1 MNAMPMR
8 ARGFVPILLLLWTL
22 ECIAA
27 YLYSQQKDI
36 PAWAALAAVP
46 AFLLE
51 TAFYLA
57 AGVRQVRELFDEV
70 GPARLASVMTLTA
83 PLPYLIYSVPTGVFD
98 IRSAAAITS
107 LAAVA
112 SFWFVF
118 AGKRTAADLLYLP
131 FMAAPILLKWFPELY
146 PDPVSGM
153 QMRVLGALMWYRTG
167 LLALLSIRRV
177 EGVNFGFVPRRLDWS
192 VGLRHFLYFLPVGL
206 LLGFAMD
213 YFTVRSLTW
222 VTPALFLGTFVVT
235 LCVLA
240 TVEEFFFRGML
251 QQALVRMSGEW
262 VGLIAASVIFGLC
275 HLWYSEFPNWRFVA
289 LATVAGVFYGRAFQQ
304 ARSIRAP
311 MVTHALVVTVW
322 KVLLTAR

>member
-8 ARGFVPILLLLWTL
+8 ARGVVPILLLLWTL

-36 PAWAALAAVP
+36 PTSAALAAVP

-57 AGVRQVRELFDEV
+57 AGVRQVRERLENLT
-70 GPARLASVMTLTA
+70 PARLALLMTATA
-83 PLPYLIYSVPTGVFD
+83 PVPYAIYSVPTGVFT
-98 IRSAAAITS
+98 IGSMAAILG

-118 AGKRTAADLLYLP
+118 VGKRTSTDLMFLP
-131 FMAAPILLKWFPELY
+131 FMAAPILFKWFPQLY
-146 PDPVSGM
+146 PDPAPGM
-153 QMRVLGALMWYRTG
+153 QMHVLGALMWYRTG
-167 LLALLSIRRV
+167 LLALLSIRRI
-177 EGVNFGFVPRRLDWS
+177 EGVDFGFVPRKLDWA
-192 VGLRHFLYFLPVGL
+192 VGLRQFLYFMPVGL

-222 VTPALFLGTFVVT
+222 LTPAVFIGTFVVT

-240 TVEEFFFRGML
+240 TVEEFFFRGIL
-251 QQALVRMSGEW
+251 QQALVRISGEW

-275 HLWYSEFPNWRFVA
+275 HLWYAAFPNWRFVA

-311 MVTHALVVTVW
+311 MVTHALVVSVW
-322 KVLLTAR
+322 KVFLAAP